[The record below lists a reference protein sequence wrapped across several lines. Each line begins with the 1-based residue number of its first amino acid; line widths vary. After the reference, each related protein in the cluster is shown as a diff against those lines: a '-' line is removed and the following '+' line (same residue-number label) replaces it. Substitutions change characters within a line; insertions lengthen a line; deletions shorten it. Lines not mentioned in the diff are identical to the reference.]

1 MSVDAAPQDCAR
13 VMPDTLRLK
22 LAWQQHFL
30 DEDWVLES
38 YSTEDSM
45 PKACQQGAGPS
56 ARLCNADRHA
66 IFSWTSYCQS
76 EHGKLGNAHRLCCGA
91 GTKIML
97 AFQNS
102 AHVVHT
108 AVASYQAT
116 CRDFGGHE
124 MYLKSPPDLMVSRL
138 PIY

>member
-1 MSVDAAPQDCAR
+1 M
-13 VMPDTLRLK
+13 MLDTLRLK

-30 DEDWVLES
+30 DDDWVLES

-66 IFSWTSYCQS
+66 IFSSTCHLLS
-76 EHGKLGNAHRLCCGA
+76 EHCKPDNVHRLCSSA

-97 AFQNS
+97 AFPNS
-102 AHVVHT
+102 AHVVRT
-108 AVASYQAT
+108 VMANYPAT
-116 CRDFGGHE
+116 CRE
-124 MYLKSPPDLMVSRL
+124 Y
-138 PIY
+138 